1 VRRGSIDGRRP
12 GVRESSIGMDSHG
25 SEPVGLPPD
34 SCCGTCES
42 QDSEGPGGGSTLAS
56 IRSGFGMRC
65 LWRRT
70 ARSRAPSAANSECA
84 LEEDVSGGQLC
95 GPPRQVAPALPPP
108 ACLRCCAHRH
118 SHRARGRGSKRA
130 VTPCC
135 PFCGAQP
142 GVRGACA
149 VAPDDGCRHQSNSKR
164 RSKRVWAVYWSKRA
178 GREQGGRA
186 SQRVEFQNSEDVGPI
201 RKYPLSGDPFLTGPN
216 LHFPQG
222 GGDTLVWHCAEMMDL
237 LSNTPPSFAN
247 LDPGHSTRPSLSKH
261 N

>member
-186 SQRVEFQNSEDVGPI
+186 SQRVEFQNSEDVSESTPERGPFFDWA
-201 RKYPLSGDPFLTGPN
+201 KSPLSTGGRGYPGMALRRDDGSPVKYAPFFCKFGPRSQ
-216 LHFPQG
+216 H
-222 GGDTLVWHCAEMMDL
+222 
-237 LSNTPPSFAN
+237 
-247 LDPGHSTRPSLSKH
+247 RPSLSKH